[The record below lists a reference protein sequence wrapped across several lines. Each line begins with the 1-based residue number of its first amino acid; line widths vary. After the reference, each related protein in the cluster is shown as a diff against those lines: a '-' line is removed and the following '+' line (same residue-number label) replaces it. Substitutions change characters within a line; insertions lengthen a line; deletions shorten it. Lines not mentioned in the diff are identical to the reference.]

1 MKSKTKR
8 LLSLLLALSLTLALC
23 ACGKS
28 SGSGGKTAGSAA
40 SPGADPEF
48 TYSAQFK
55 ELTSPKVTS
64 FSPAVITDKGFYYYY
79 MEKVGERPIPQGL
92 KAEYQGQYDI
102 LEPRI
107 AFCDFDGKVT
117 NLEAYAPNLAE
128 ADSDGRR
135 DYQATTNIYKLLMN
149 PEGKLVVLENI
160 YRSWSEA
167 PESVKPS
174 DPEYYDSLITENSY
188 YVQVLDSSGASLSS
202 NMLQAE
208 DPDSLAAYNAMLD
221 DKGNIILSTQEN
233 GLAAFSMDGKPAYKI
248 EFSGYVYSMFNLKD
262 GRAAVFLYD
271 MDVSDYNKAL
281 ALHVV
286 DSDKGSF
293 EPESYPMDSFDFISG
308 GGDYDAYYTKNGYL
322 CGYNLGDEEGRPLFK
337 WTSCDVNNNSIQLS
351 QVSDDGVV
359 NGLCLEGD
367 GDGGAESLEYFS
379 ISQVPYS
386 SVPQKTTLTMAVM
399 YLDYNTQNAVIKF
412 NRSSKDVRI
421 ELIDYSQYNN
431 EKDWS
436 AGLTKLTTEIMAGN
450 MPDIISVSEQ
460 VPYRQLAAKGLLEDL
475 YPYMEADGSF
485 NKEDFFPNVLSA
497 LEVDGKLYAACAGFM
512 VQTVAGASSVVGD
525 TPGWTYDD
533 YYAALATMP
542 EGCEGFD
549 LGCDRE
555 SMLTAALV
563 LDMTDFVDWNAGT
576 CNFDSQDFINVLEF
590 ANSFPDKSFYEN
602 YEFTPDDSAATRI
615 AQGKQ
620 MLTLTSFT
628 GTNYILFDFD
638 QMFGGSSTCIGFP
651 TNSGVGNIMAMG
663 ESYAMSSSCKD
674 KDAAWQF
681 LRTFLTEEYQLKG
694 SYLPTNMKAFDRQL
708 EKAMETEYQK
718 DGNGNYVLDEN
729 GERIPVAL
737 GMASD
742 GINTYEIYA
751 TTPRQAEQ
759 LREVI
764 ATSTKMMDYDQSII
778 DIVLEEAAA
787 YFAGQKSAEDV
798 AKLVQSKANIY
809 INEQR

>member
-1 MKSKTKR
+1 MKSNVKKI
-8 LLSLLLALSLTLALC
+8 LSLLLVLSLVLALC

-28 SGSGGKTAGSAA
+28 EGAGDKGSDTSASPEAAPEFAYISEFKDLELPGKSAA
-40 SPGADPEF
+40 PA
-48 TYSAQFK
+48 A
-55 ELTSPKVTS
+55 LT
-64 FSPAVITDKGFYYYY
+64 DDGFYYYY
-79 MEKVGERPIPQGL
+79 MEKVGERSVPEGQKP
-92 KAEYQGQYDI
+92 EYEGQFDI

-107 AFCDFDGKVT
+107 AFSDFEGKVT
-117 NLEAYAPNLAE
+117 QLSAYVPSQPE
-128 ADSDGRR
+128 IDGEGLR
-135 DYQATTNIYKLLMN
+135 DFQSSTSIYKLLLN
-149 PEGKLVVLENI
+149 GDGNLVVLENV
-160 YRSWSEA
+160 YCSWSEA
-167 PESVKPS
+167 GAEVKAS
-174 DPEYYDSLITENSY
+174 DPAYYDSLSTDNSY
-188 YVQVLDSSGASLSS
+188 YIQVLDKTGAQLSS
-202 NMLQAE
+202 CKLAVDN
-208 DPDSLAAYNAMLD
+208 PDNLEVYLAVLD
-221 DKGNIILSTQEN
+221 DKDNLLLSTLE
-233 GLAAFSMDGKPAYKI
+233 GGVLAFSMDGQPAYTI

-262 GRAAVFLYD
+262 GRAAAFCYD
-271 MDVSDYNKAL
+271 MDEPDYNKAM
-281 ALHVV
+281 ALHVI
-286 DSDKGSF
+286 DSEKGAFEADSYDLDSF
-293 EPESYPMDSFDFISG
+293 EFIPG
-308 GGDYDAYYTKNGYL
+308 GGDYDAYYTASGQLY
-322 CGYNLGDEEGRPLFK
+322 GYNLGDEEGQPLFN
-337 WTSCDVNNNSIQLS
+337 WTNCNVNNSMIQLS
-351 QVSDDGVV
+351 RVT
-359 NGLCLEGD
+359 GD
-367 GDGGAESLEYFS
+367 GIIQGISGQWDDNGGDREYEYFS

-386 SVPQKTTLTMAVM
+386 SLPQKAVLTMAVQ
-399 YLDYNTQNAVIKF
+399 YLDYNTQNAVINF
-412 NRSSKDVRI
+412 NRSSDNVRI
-421 ELIDYSQYNN
+421 EIKDYSQYNN

-460 VPYRQLAAKGLLEDL
+460 IPYRQLAAKGLLEDL

-555 SMLTAALV
+555 SMLTAALA
-563 LDMTDFVDWNAGT
+563 LDMTDFVDWSAGT
-576 CNFDSQDFINVLEF
+576 CSFDSQEFIDMLEF
-590 ANSFPDKSFYEN
+590 ANQFPSKSYYEN
-602 YEFTPDDSAATRI
+602 YEFTADDSAASRI

-620 MLTLTSFT
+620 MLTLATFT

-651 TNSGVGNIMAMG
+651 TNNGVGNIMAMG

-674 KDAAWQF
+674 KEAAWQF
-681 LRTFLTEEYQLKG
+681 LRSFLTEEYQIKG
-694 SYLPTNMKAFDRQL
+694 SYLPTNMKAFEKSL
-708 EKAMETEYQK
+708 EKAMEVDYEK
-718 DGNGNYVLDEN
+718 DANGNYILDEN
-729 GERIPVAL
+729 GERIPISY
-737 GMASD
+737 GMVTD
-742 GINTYEIYA
+742 GVNTYHMYA

-759 LREVI
+759 LRQVI

>member
-1 MKSKTKR
+1 MKPNAKK
-8 LLSLLLALSLTLALC
+8 LLSLLLVLSLVLALC

-28 SGSGGKTAGSAA
+28 EGAGDKSSDTSA
-40 SPGADPEF
+40 SPEAAPEF
-48 TYSAQFK
+48 AYVSEFK
-55 ELTSPKVTS
+55 ELELSGKS
-64 FSPAVITDKGFYYYY
+64 AAPAVLTDEGFYYYY
-79 MEKVGERPIPQGL
+79 MEKVGERSVPEGQKP
-92 KAEYQGQYDI
+92 EYEGQFDI

-107 AFCDFDGKVT
+107 AFSTFDGNVT
-117 NLEAYAPNLAE
+117 QLDAYVPTQADIDGEGLRDFQSSTSIYNLLLNG
-128 ADSDGRR
+128 DG
-135 DYQATTNIYKLLMN
+135 NI
-149 PEGKLVVLENI
+149 VALENV
-160 YRSWSEA
+160 YCSWSEA
-167 PESVKPS
+167 GAEVKAS
-174 DPEYYDSLITENSY
+174 DPEYYENLMTDNSY
-188 YVQVLDSSGASLSS
+188 YIQVLDKTGAQLSS
-202 NMLQAE
+202 CKLSVDESNP
-208 DPDSLAAYNAMLD
+208 PDTYYACLD
-221 DKGNIILSTQEN
+221 DKGNLLLPARDGGIQ
-233 GLAAFSMDGKPAYKI
+233 AFSMDGQKTYDI
-248 EFSGYVYSMFNLKD
+248 EFSGYVYSLFNLKD
-262 GRAAVFLYD
+262 GRAAAFFYD
-271 MDVSDYNKAL
+271 MDEPDYSKAM
-281 ALHVV
+281 ALHVI
-286 DSDKGSF
+286 DSEKGAFEADSYDLDSF
-293 EPESYPMDSFDFISG
+293 EFIPG
-308 GGDYDAYYTKNGYL
+308 GGDYDAYYTASGQLY
-322 CGYNLGDEEGRPLFK
+322 GYNLGEEEGQPLFN
-337 WTSCDVNNNSIQLS
+337 WTNCNVNNSMIQLS
-351 QVSDDGVV
+351 RVT
-359 NGLCLEGD
+359 GD
-367 GDGGAESLEYFS
+367 GIIQGISGQWDDNGGDTEYEYFS

-386 SVPQKTTLTMAVM
+386 SLPQKSVLTMAVQ
-399 YLDYNTQNAVIKF
+399 YLDYNTQNAVINF
-412 NRSSKDVRI
+412 NRSSDDVRI
-421 ELIDYSQYNN
+421 EIKDYSQYNN

-460 VPYRQLAAKGLLEDL
+460 IPYRQLAAKGLLEDL

-549 LGCDRE
+549 LGYDRE
-555 SMLTAALV
+555 SMLTVALV

-576 CNFDSQDFINVLEF
+576 CNFDSQDFIDVLEF

-602 YEFTPDDSAATRI
+602 YEFTPDDSAANRI

-620 MLTLTSFT
+620 MLTLASFT
-628 GTNYILFDFD
+628 GTNYILYDFD

-651 TNSGVGNIMAMG
+651 TNNGVGNIMTMG

-681 LRTFLTEEYQLKG
+681 LRSFLTEEYQLNG
-694 SYLPTNMKAFDRQL
+694 SYLPTNMKAFEKSL
-708 EKAMETEYQK
+708 EKAMEVEYEK
-718 DGNGNYVLDEN
+718 DANGNYILDEN
-729 GERIPVAL
+729 GERIPISY
-737 GMASD
+737 GMVSD
-742 GINTYEIYA
+742 GVNTYHMYA

-787 YFAGQKSAEDV
+787 YFAGQKSAQDV
-798 AKLVQSKANIY
+798 AKLIQSKANIY

>member
-8 LLSLLLALSLTLALC
+8 LLSLLLALSLILALC

-28 SGSGGKTAGSAA
+28 ENGGKSPGSSA
-40 SPGADPEF
+40 SPGAAPEF

-55 ELTSPKVTS
+55 ELTPPKVTS

-79 MEKVGERPIPQGL
+79 MEKVGERPVPEGQ
-92 KAEYQGQYDI
+92 KPEYEGQFDI

-107 AFCDFDGKVT
+107 AFCDFEGNVT
-117 NLEAYAPNLAE
+117 KLEAYTPNLSE
-128 ADSDGRR
+128 ADADGRR
-135 DYQATTNIYKLLMN
+135 DFQATTNIYKLLMN

-167 PESVKPS
+167 PDNVKPS

-188 YVQVLDSSGASLSS
+188 YVQVLDSNGASLSS
-202 NMLQAE
+202 NMLEAD

-271 MDVSDYNKAL
+271 MDVSDYNKAM

-286 DSDKGSF
+286 NSDKGAF
-293 EPESYPMDSFDFISG
+293 EAESYPMDSFEFISG
-308 GGDYDAYYTKNGYL
+308 GGDYDAYYTASGQLY
-322 CGYNLGDEEGRPLFK
+322 GYNLGDEEGQPLFS
-337 WTSCDVNNNSIQLS
+337 WTGCNVNNNFIQLS
-351 QVSDDGVV
+351 KSTEDGRIL
-359 NGLCLEGD
+359 GLTGQWDES
-367 GDGGAESLEYFS
+367 GGRMDYEYFS

-386 SVPQKTTLTMAVM
+386 SLPQKSVLTMAVL
-399 YLDYNTQNAVIKF
+399 YLDYNTQNAVIDF
-412 NRSSKDVRI
+412 NRSHDNVRI
-421 ELIDYSQYNN
+421 EIKDYSQYNN

-460 VPYRQLAAKGLLEDL
+460 IPYRQLAAKGLLEDL
-475 YPYMEADGSF
+475 YPYMEAEGSF

-497 LEVDGKLYAACAGFM
+497 LEVDGKLYAACAGFA

-549 LGCDRE
+549 IGFDQE
-555 SMLTAALV
+555 TMLTVSLA
-563 LDMTDFVDWNAGT
+563 LDMTDFVDWGSGT
-576 CNFDSQDFINVLEF
+576 CNFDSQDFIDMLEF
-590 ANSFPDKSFYEN
+590 ANQFPSKSYYEN
-602 YEFTPDDSAATRI
+602 YEYSADDSAASRI

-620 MLTLTSFT
+620 MLTMATFTSTDF
-628 GTNYILFDFD
+628 ILYDFD
-638 QMFGGSSTCIGFP
+638 KMFGGSSTCIGFP

-764 ATSTKMMDYDQSII
+764 NSSTKMMDYDQSII
-778 DIVLEEAAA
+778 DIVKEEAAA

-798 AKLVQSKANIY
+798 AKLIQSKANIY

>member
-1 MKSKTKR
+1 MNPNMKKI
-8 LLSLLLALSLTLALC
+8 LSLLLALSLILSLC

-28 SGSGGKTAGSAA
+28 EGAGDKGSDTSASPEAAPEFAYVSDFKKLELTGKSAA
-40 SPGADPEF
+40 PA
-48 TYSAQFK
+48 A
-55 ELTSPKVTS
+55 LT
-64 FSPAVITDKGFYYYY
+64 DEGFYYYY
-79 MEKVGERPIPQGL
+79 MEKVGERPVPEGQ
-92 KAEYQGQYDI
+92 KPEYEGQFDI

-107 AFCDFDGKVT
+107 AFSDFEGNVTQLSAYVPSQPEIDGEG
-117 NLEAYAPNLAE
+117 L
-128 ADSDGRR
+128 R
-135 DYQATTNIYKLLMN
+135 DFQSSVSIYKLLLN
-149 PEGKLVVLENI
+149 SQGNIVVLENV
-160 YRSWSEA
+160 YCSWSEA
-167 PESVKPS
+167 GAEVKAS
-174 DPEYYDSLITENSY
+174 DPAYYDSLSTDNSY
-188 YVQVLDSSGASLSS
+188 YIQVLDKTGAQLSS
-202 NMLQAE
+202 CKLSVDESNP
-208 DPDSLAAYNAMLD
+208 PDTYYACLD
-221 DKGNIILSTQEN
+221 DKGNLLLPAPDGGIQ
-233 GLAAFSMDGKPAYKI
+233 AFSMDGQKSYDI

-262 GRAAVFLYD
+262 GRAAAFCYD
-271 MDVSDYNKAL
+271 MDEPDYNKAM
-281 ALHVV
+281 ALHVI
-286 DSDKGSF
+286 DSEKGAFEADSYDLDSF
-293 EPESYPMDSFDFISG
+293 EFIPG
-308 GGDYDAYYTKNGYL
+308 GGDYDAYYTASGQLY
-322 CGYNLGDEEGRPLFK
+322 GYNLGDEEGQPLFN
-337 WTSCDVNNNSIQLS
+337 WTNCNVNNSMIQLS
-351 QVSDDGVV
+351 RVT
-359 NGLCLEGD
+359 GD
-367 GDGGAESLEYFS
+367 GIIQGISGQWDDNGGDREYEYFS

-386 SVPQKTTLTMAVM
+386 SLPQKAVLTMAVQ
-399 YLDYNTQNAVIKF
+399 YLDYNTQNAVINF
-412 NRSSKDVRI
+412 NRSSDNVRI
-421 ELIDYSQYNN
+421 EIKDYSQYNN

-460 VPYRQLAAKGLLEDL
+460 IPYRQLAAKGLLEDL

-555 SMLTAALV
+555 SMLTAALA
-563 LDMTDFVDWNAGT
+563 LDMTDFVDWSAGT
-576 CNFDSQDFINVLEF
+576 CSFDSQEFIDMLEF
-590 ANSFPDKSFYEN
+590 ANQFPSKSYYEN
-602 YEFTPDDSAATRI
+602 YEFTADDSAASRI

-620 MLTLTSFT
+620 MLTLATFT

-651 TNSGVGNIMAMG
+651 TNNGVGNIMAMG

-674 KDAAWQF
+674 KEAAWQF
-681 LRTFLTEEYQLKG
+681 LRSFLTEEYQIKG
-694 SYLPTNMKAFDRQL
+694 SYLPTNMKAFEKSL
-708 EKAMETEYQK
+708 EKAMEVDYEK
-718 DGNGNYVLDEN
+718 DANGNYILDEN
-729 GERIPVAL
+729 GERIPISY
-737 GMASD
+737 GMVTD
-742 GINTYEIYA
+742 GVNTYHMYA

-798 AKLVQSKANIY
+798 AKLIQSKANIY

>member
-1 MKSKTKR
+1 MRPNMKR
-8 LLSLLLALSLTLALC
+8 FLSLLLALSLILALC

-28 SGSGGKTAGSAA
+28 ENGGNGSDTSASPEATPEFAYVSDFKKLELTGKSAA
-40 SPGADPEF
+40 PA
-48 TYSAQFK
+48 A
-55 ELTSPKVTS
+55 LT
-64 FSPAVITDKGFYYYY
+64 DEGFYYYY
-79 MEKVGERPIPQGL
+79 MEKVGERPVPEGQ
-92 KAEYQGQYDI
+92 KPEYEGQFDI

-107 AFCDFDGKVT
+107 AFSDFEGQVTQLSAYVPSQAEIDGEG
-117 NLEAYAPNLAE
+117 L
-128 ADSDGRR
+128 R
-135 DYQATTNIYKLLMN
+135 DFQASVSIYKLLLN
-149 PEGKLVVLENI
+149 EDCNIVVLENV
-160 YRSWSEA
+160 YCSWSEA
-167 PESVKPS
+167 PDNVKS
-174 DPEYYDSLITENSY
+174 GDPEYYDSLSTDNSY
-188 YVQVLDSSGASLSS
+188 YIQVLDKTGAQLSS
-202 NMLQAE
+202 CKLSVDESNP
-208 DPDSLAAYNAMLD
+208 PDTYYACLD
-221 DKGNIILSTQEN
+221 DKGNLLLPAPDGGIQ
-233 GLAAFSMDGKPAYKI
+233 AFSMDGQKSYDI

-262 GRAAVFLYD
+262 GRAAAFCYD
-271 MDVSDYNKAL
+271 MDEPDYNKAM
-281 ALHVV
+281 ALHVI
-286 DSDKGSF
+286 DSEKGAFEADSYNLDSF
-293 EPESYPMDSFDFISG
+293 EFIPG
-308 GGDYDAYYTKNGYL
+308 GGDYDAYYTASGQLY
-322 CGYNLGDEEGRPLFK
+322 GYNLGDEEGQPLFN
-337 WTSCDVNNNSIQLS
+337 WTNCNVNNSMIQIS
-351 QVSDDGVV
+351 RVT
-359 NGLCLEGD
+359 GD
-367 GDGGAESLEYFS
+367 GIIQGISGQWDDNGGDREYEYFS

-386 SVPQKTTLTMAVM
+386 SLPQKAVLTMAVQ
-399 YLDYNTQNAVIKF
+399 YLDYNTQNAVINF
-412 NRSSKDVRI
+412 NRSSDNVRI
-421 ELIDYSQYNN
+421 EIKDYSQYNN

-460 VPYRQLAAKGLLEDL
+460 IPYRQLAAKGLLEDL

-576 CNFDSQDFINVLEF
+576 CNFDSQEFIDMLEF
-590 ANSFPDKSFYEN
+590 ANQFPSKSYYEN
-602 YEFTPDDSAATRI
+602 YEFTADDSAASRI

-620 MLTLTSFT
+620 MLTLASFT

-651 TNSGVGNIMAMG
+651 TNNGVGNIMAMG

-674 KDAAWQF
+674 KEAAWQF
-681 LRTFLTEEYQLKG
+681 LRSFLTEEYQIKG
-694 SYLPTNMKAFDRQL
+694 SYLPTNMKAFEKSL

-729 GERIPVAL
+729 GQRIPVAL

-742 GINTYEIYA
+742 GVNTYEIYA
-751 TTPRQAEQ
+751 TSPRQAEQ
-759 LREVI
+759 LRQVI
-764 ATSTKMMDYDQSII
+764 DTSTKMMDYDQSII

-787 YFAGQKSAEDV
+787 YFAGQKSAQDV
-798 AKLVQSKANIY
+798 AKLIQSKANIY

>member
-1 MKSKTKR
+1 MNLKMKKI
-8 LLSLLLALSLTLALC
+8 LCLLLALSLTLALC

-64 FSPAVITDKGFYYYY
+64 FSPAVITDEGFYYYY
-79 MEKVGERPIPQGL
+79 MEKVGERPVPQGQ
-92 KAEYQGQYDI
+92 KPEYEGQFDI

-412 NRSSKDVRI
+412 NRASKDVRI

-460 VPYRQLAAKGLLEDL
+460 IPYRQLAAKGLLEDL
-475 YPYMEADGSF
+475 YPYIKADGSF
-485 NKEDFFPNVLSA
+485 NREDFFPNVLSA
-497 LEVDGKLYAACAGFM
+497 MEVDGKLCAVCSGFV

-549 LGCDRE
+549 VGMDRNT
-555 SMLTAALV
+555 MLTLSLV
-563 LDMTDFVDWNAGT
+563 LDMASFVDWGSGT
-576 CNFDSQDFINVLEF
+576 CHFDSEDFIDVLEF
-590 ANSFPDKSFYEN
+590 AKQFPDKSYYEN
-602 YEFTPDDSAATRI
+602 YEFSADDSASARI

-620 MLTLTSFT
+620 MLTTISFT
-628 GTNYILFDFD
+628 GTNFILYDVD
-638 QMFGGSSTCIGFP
+638 TMFGGSATCIGYP
-651 TNSGVGNIMAMG
+651 TNNGVGNVMSMG
-663 ESYAMSSSCKD
+663 ESFAMSSSCKD

-694 SYLPTNMKAFDRQL
+694 GYLPTNIKAFDKQL
-708 EKAMETEYQK
+708 EEAMEVKYEQ
-718 DGNGNYVLDEN
+718 DANGNYILDEN
-729 GERIPVAL
+729 GERKPISL
-737 GMASD
+737 GMVTD
-742 GINTYEIYA
+742 GVNTYEIYA

-764 ATSTKMMDYDQSII
+764 NSSTKMMDYDQSII
-778 DIVLEEAAA
+778 DIVKEEAAA

-798 AKLVQSKANIY
+798 AKLIQSKANIY